1 MKNTFYVVQYND
13 CYGNGDD
20 TKIEVLVKSKADF
33 KIWLKELNKERRS
46 MGEIVEKSE
55 EFNLIPIQLFN

>member
-13 CYGNGDD
+13 CYDNGDD

-33 KIWLKELNKERRS
+33 RTWLKELNKERRS
-46 MGEIVEKSE
+46 MGESVEKAE